1 MTFQTAVTSAITRHG
16 LPLSY
21 TSVTTGSY
29 NVETGTPGITRVSY
43 TLTMYPKHFIAN
55 NYNYPALIG
64 KESYMFYLSA
74 ANLAF
79 TPKMNDEIVH
89 LGNTYRVQSYQ
100 SHMANASTV
109 LYRIIA
115 VRG

>member
-1 MTFQTAVTSAITRHG
+1 MSFQSAVTSAITRHG

-21 TSVTTGSY
+21 TSVTTGAY
-29 NVETGTPGITRVSY
+29 NVETGTPGITRVQY

-55 NYNYPALIG
+55 AYSYPSLIG

-74 ANLAF
+74 ASLAF

-100 SHMANASTV
+100 SHTANAGV
-109 LYRIIA
+109 VMYRIIA

>member
-1 MTFQTAVTSAITRHG
+1 MSFQSAVTSAITRHG

-21 TSVTTGSY
+21 TAVTTGAY
-29 NVETGTPGITRVSY
+29 NVETGTPTITRVSY
-43 TLTMYPKHFIAN
+43 TLTMYPKQIIAN
-55 NYNYPALIG
+55 SYNYPSLIG
-64 KESYMFYLSA
+64 KESFMFYLSA
-74 ANLAF
+74 ASLAF

-89 LGNTYRVQSYQ
+89 KGNTYRVQSYQ
-100 SHMANASTV
+100 SHMANANTV

>member
-1 MTFQTAVTSAITRHG
+1 MSFQTAVTSAITRHG

-55 NYNYPALIG
+55 NYNYPERIQPWVAG
-64 KESYMFYLSA
+64 KFFAGTTLRTSYHPLEVYC
-74 ANLAF
+74 
-79 TPKMNDEIVH
+79 
-89 LGNTYRVQSYQ
+89 Q
-100 SHMANASTV
+100 
-109 LYRIIA
+109 
-115 VRG
+115 

>member
-1 MTFQTAVTSAITRHG
+1 MSFQSATTAAIARHG

-21 TSVTTGSY
+21 TSVLTGAY
-29 NVETGTPGITRVSY
+29 NVETGTPTVTRTSY

-55 NYNYPALIG
+55 TYNYPALIG
-64 KESYMFYLSA
+64 KDSFMFYLSA
-74 ANLAF
+74 ASLAF
-79 TPKMNDEIVH
+79 TPRMNDEIIY

-100 SHMANASTV
+100 SHVANASTV

>member
-1 MTFQTAVTSAITRHG
+1 MTFQSAVTSAITRHG

-21 TSVTTGSY
+21 TSVTTGAY
-29 NVETGTPGITRVSY
+29 NVETGTPTITRVQY
-43 TLTMYPKHFIAN
+43 TLTMYPKQLIAN
-55 NYNYPALIG
+55 SFNYPNLVG
-64 KESYMFYLSA
+64 KESVMFYLSA
-74 ANLAF
+74 SALPF

-89 LGNTYRVQSYQ
+89 QGNTYRVQSYQ

-109 LYRIIA
+109 MYRIIA

>member
-1 MTFQTAVTSAITRHG
+1 MSFQTAVTSAITRHG

-43 TLTMYPKHFIAN
+43 TLTMYPKQIIAN
-55 NYNYPALIG
+55 AYNFPSLVG
-64 KESYMFYLSA
+64 KESYMFYLSTA
-74 ANLAF
+74 GLTF

>member
-1 MTFQTAVTSAITRHG
+1 MSFQSAVTSAITRHG

-21 TSVTTGSY
+21 TSVTTGVY
-29 NVETGTPGITRVSY
+29 NVETGAPAITRVSY

-64 KESYMFYLSA
+64 KESFMFYLSA
-74 ANLAF
+74 AGLAF

-100 SHMANASTV
+100 SHMANAGV
-109 LYRIIA
+109 VMYRIIA

>member
-1 MTFQTAVTSAITRHG
+1 MTFQRAITSAIARHG
-16 LPLSY
+16 LLLSY
-21 TSVTTGSY
+21 TSVTTGTY
-29 NVETGTPGITRVSY
+29 NVETGTPTVTRVSY
-43 TLTMYPKHFIAN
+43 NLILYPKHFIAN
-55 NYNYPALIG
+55 TFNFPALIG